1 MNNLN
6 SPSIVEP
13 NTDNDSVLES
23 FCSECLE
30 DTNRSFLG
38 SGECPTCFVDRLD
51 GVLDMME
58 MRQAQC
64 SKGSNEDIT
73 RIGQRIKSKR
83 LFILQTG
90 GTSKKR
96 DSRLFDQLIEALEEF
111 DNVLPDLEDE
121 QEWLPEKKQKA

>member
-1 MNNLN
+1 
-6 SPSIVEP
+6 
-13 NTDNDSVLES
+13 
-23 FCSECLE
+23 
-30 DTNRSFLG
+30 
-38 SGECPTCFVDRLD
+38 VDRLD